1 MDTSKL
7 MGQRVMHISY
17 GSGVIVN
24 INANQLQV
32 NFEFDGL
39 KRFQF
44 PQAFGTYLTI
54 DDEDIMTEILKE
66 KQIRKQEEERKRCEE
81 EEKARLHSLQE
92 KEKRLEPVSS
102 AKPNRRQG
110 GSKSVSDAFSDS
122 KIEQRTYDVEII
134 GPETSFATHA
144 ETFNACF
151 GFHFVHYQK
160 AYKMLGNGYAVWF
173 PRIAKK
179 VAGQYL
185 SSDNYEGWLNILSD
199 TGDTIT
205 QMDNP
210 DFPRAGW
217 EPDNLKR
224 LVFARFE
231 GDNRYR
237 FIGVYA
243 NEERIQDG
251 VVFTRIGTK
260 FDTKKMIIVT

>member
-1 MDTSKL
+1 M
-7 MGQRVMHISY
+7 
-17 GSGVIVN
+17 
-24 INANQLQV
+24 
-32 NFEFDGL
+32 
-39 KRFQF
+39 
-44 PQAFGTYLTI
+44 
-54 DDEDIMTEILKE
+54 
-66 KQIRKQEEERKRCEE
+66 
-81 EEKARLHSLQE
+81 QE

-102 AKPNRRQG
+102 AKPNRRQSG
-110 GSKSVSDAFSDS
+110 NRSTSNASADS
-122 KIEQRTYDVEII
+122 KIEPLKYDIEII

-237 FIGVYA
+237 FIGIYA
-243 NEERIQDG
+243 NEERIQNG
-251 VVFTRIGTK
+251 VKFTRIGTR
-260 FDTKKMIIVT
+260 FDTKKMEIVS